1 MGQPLH
7 RGKGKKRG
15 RGKMG
20 KGKEGER
27 ERRGR
32 GKKGKGR
39 EGEIKSV
46 SCDRSVVF
54 SGYSSFL
61 N

>member
-20 KGKEGER
+20 KGKEGEG
-27 ERRGR
+27 ERRETYWCENWIC
-32 GKKGKGR
+32 KGR
-39 EGEIKSV
+39 NAI
-46 SCDRSVVF
+46 
-54 SGYSSFL
+54 
-61 N
+61 